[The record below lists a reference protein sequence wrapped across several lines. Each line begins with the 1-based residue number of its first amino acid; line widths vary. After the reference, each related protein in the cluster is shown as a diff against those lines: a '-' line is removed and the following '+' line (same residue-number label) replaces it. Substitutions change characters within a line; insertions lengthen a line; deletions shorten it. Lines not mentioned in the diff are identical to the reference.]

1 MAPVNFTLLV
11 GAGLSVLAG
20 LLHVAIIIGGPAW
33 YRVVHAGARVIDSAV
48 RGSWYAPVI
57 TLAIARAIGLG
68 RICAVRRRCTAPTP
82 VVAGVASVVS
92 AIAI

>member
-11 GAGLSVLAG
+11 GAGLSVL
-20 LLHVAIIIGGPAW
+20 LVSRRSCW
-33 YRVVHAGARVIDSAV
+33 CARH
-48 RGSWYAPVI
+48 RFGGSWFLVRAGNYAGDRN
-57 TLAIARAIGLG
+57 RAIGLG
-68 RICAVRRRCTAPTP
+68 RICAIRRRCTAPTP

>member
-33 YRVVHAGARVIDSAV
+33 YRVVHAGARVIDSEV

-57 TLAIARAIGLG
+57 TLAIAIVLLVWAAYALS
-68 RICAVRRRCTAPTP
+68 A
-82 VVAGVASVVS
+82 AGALPPLPLLQVWHRL
-92 AIAI
+92 